1 MAKDDST
8 SASEKAATKGDQL
21 GSLLKSMGGGDCDRP
36 ACDDTKSALSA
47 ALQRVGEARVAS
59 SKNKSTKQST
69 YTACPPTRE
78 EIGTSTWSLL
88 HSMAAWYPTSPTAK
102 DQQFMSGFM
111 QALARFYP
119 CTWCATDFQSNIE
132 LNPPK
137 TESRDDL
144 CIWLCEQ
151 HNLVNQKLG
160 KPLFQCSIDKLDER
174 WRKSKDP
181 KCQK

>member
-1 MAKDDST
+1 MTIDDSA
-8 SASEKAATKGDQL
+8 SASEKAKKKGDQL
-21 GSLLKSMGGGDCDRP
+21 SSLLKSIGGGGDCDRP

-59 SKNKSTKQST
+59 KNSTKQST
-69 YTACPPTRE
+69 YTECPPTRE
-78 EIGTSTWSLL
+78 EIGSSTWSLL

-102 DQQFMSGFM
+102 DQQLMSGFM

-119 CTWCATDFQSNIE
+119 CTWCATDFQQNIE

-151 HNLVNQKLG
+151 HNVVNQKLG

-174 WRKSKDP
+174 WRKSTDP